1 MTGDAAIAGLGMTNL
16 GRVFGSSPRR
26 LAAAAV
32 RLAAADAGMAVSDL
46 DGLLICPGITGGL
59 DLGLAGQL
67 GMRDLALLAVVNS
80 FGASAATAVQ
90 VAAQAVTCG
99 AARAVACVFA
109 DTPLREG
116 QPAGSAFG
124 RGGEPAAAG
133 PPERHGL
140 AGLAAGYG
148 FSSVTVY
155 YALAARRHM
164 ERFGTTSEQFGAIAV
179 AQRQWARGNPYA
191 QYRQPITLAD
201 HQRSR
206 WVAEPLHLLD
216 CSLVSNGAIA
226 VIVTSAQA
234 AADGPRPPVHVWGW
248 GQGHPGQPMARDS
261 EFGLVTGA
269 VQAGRAAMARAGV
282 QPADVTMCQIYDC
295 YTYTVLVTLE
305 DYGFC
310 AKGEGGP
317 FAASGALAPGGSLPV
332 NTGGGQLSAYYM
344 WGFTPLSE
352 AIIQARGDGG
362 ERQSAATDVILVS
375 GNGGILSHHGTL
387 IVSPH
392 PRDGAGAG
400 AGLARRGAAGRR
412 ASAVAGSA
420 EGGVA
425 GEPEEGGPG
434 DAASGPPSGLTSGLT
449 SGLRTGASLT
459 GGLTLAGPDQLGVVR
474 PDARSAPFFAAAA
487 EDVLAIRHCDECGT
501 WLAPAASDCTGCS
514 RDGEPGWA
522 PASGRGT
529 LVSWSVVHPRHGG
542 PVAVPAMV
550 ELDEGPWLSAGLV
563 LAGQEEL
570 TSLRAGQP
578 VGARF
583 IHPDDGA
590 SYPVFGPL
598 VSPG

>member
-1 MTGDAAIAGLGMTNL
+1 MTGGARVTGDAAIRGLGMTNL

-26 LAAAAV
+26 LAAGAV

-46 DGLLICPGITGGL
+46 DGLLICPGISGGL
-59 DLGLAGQL
+59 DVGLAGQL
-67 GMRDLALLAVVNS
+67 GMRDLTLLAVVNS

-90 VAAQAVTCG
+90 VAAQAVTSG

-124 RGGEPAAAG
+124 RGGEAGAAG

-140 AGLAAGYG
+140 SGLAAGYG

-164 ERFGTTSEQFGAIAV
+164 ERFGTTSDQFGAIAV
-179 AQRQWARGNPYA
+179 AQRQWARGNPAA
-191 QYRQPITLAD
+191 QYREPVTLAD
-201 HQRSR
+201 HQASR

-226 VIVTSAQA
+226 VIVTSSPA
-234 AADGPRPPVHVWGW
+234 AADGPRPPVHIWGW
-248 GQGHPGQPMARDS
+248 GQGHPGYRMARDS

-269 VQAGRAAMARAGV
+269 VQAGRAAMGRAGV
-282 QPADVTMCQIYDC
+282 GPADVTMCQIYDC

-352 AIIQARGDGG
+352 AIIQARGGGG
-362 ERQSAATDVILVS
+362 ERQSPATDVILVS
-375 GNGGILSHHGTL
+375 GNGGILAHHGTL

-392 PRDGAGAG
+392 PREGAAPAG
-400 AGLARRGAAGRR
+400 RAAAAGRAGQAAAGR
-412 ASAVAGSA
+412 AAAAADSGRTADLAGKPPPAA
-420 EGGVA
+420 ERGA
-425 GEPEEGGPG
+425 PA
-434 DAASGPPSGLTSGLT
+434 DATIP
-449 SGLRTGASLT
+449 
-459 GGLTLAGPDQLGVVR
+459 LTLAGPDQLGVVR
-474 PDARSAPFFAAAA
+474 PDPRGAPFFAAAA
-487 EDVLAIRHCDECGT
+487 EDVLLIRRCDACSA
-501 WLAPAASDCTGCS
+501 WLAPEASECTGCS
-514 RDGEPGWA
+514 RDGAPGWA
-522 PASGRGT
+522 SASGRGT
-529 LVSWSVVHPRHGG
+529 LVSWSVVHPRDGG
-542 PVAVPAMV
+542 PVAVPALV
-550 ELDEGPWLSAGLV
+550 ELEEGPWLSAGLV
-563 LAGQEEL
+563 LAGPEEL
-570 TSLRAGQP
+570 RSLRAGQP

-583 IHPDDGA
+583 VHPDEGA
-590 SYPVFGPL
+590 SYPMFGPL
-598 VSPG
+598 GSPG